1 MHRLNFRS
9 DAIIHPQVASVRSNA
24 SASESANSF
33 ATAGTTAGHAAG
45 VASSQQP
52 RPVSDDVRVSIDELP
67 EPEPEADAILPPA
80 VPDRR
85 GCWEVVRTALARA
98 PMIPRTKVVL
108 LTPVAYAQ
116 IVAGI
121 VILGLSTHE
130 VSKQPLRVFV
140 ILHIVRLFLYYPL
153 YVTHQL
159 WAHRIAACSRNFRM
173 WHTGAGTFLAPVA
186 AGALFRHRHG
196 AAAAPGRGRL
206 CVSLMCAIG
215 NRALG
220 KIPTRTL
227 RHLLDVCSVVL
238 FIAGNHWVFSGKTDN
253 ATAPLLHYLSLTYII
268 LGYLYVSLPLLLL
281 FFLFVIFSVFY
292 VFSPDFRMRMHEK
305 KGAKLGQIL
314 QIPLVRFADTRLAA
328 RTTPHSSP
336 PSLHGDRRSDGVGPG
351 PAEAD
356 IAAMPA
362 ASQSAASLHEQAAR
376 RRPGLSHI
384 HFFNPF
390 ARAVRRL
397 TRSRRQRETEAEMYK
412 NQLAGPVPDF
422 MPRDADDC
430 TCAICLDD
438 YKDGAILR
446 LLPCGH
452 HMHQACV
459 DEWLHIN
466 QTCPLCK
473 QSAVSGELQAQ
484 ETSPAAHE
492 ASAPGCV
499 DAAATAGEPALAA
512 PAPVH

>member
-1 MHRLNFRS
+1 MDSVSAGPDRAPARQPSGTNFSTSGIEMHRLNFRS

-33 ATAGTTAGHAAG
+33 ATADTTAGHAAG

-140 ILHIVRLFLYYPL
+140 ILHIVRLFL
-153 YVTHQL
+153 
-159 WAHRIAACSRNFRM
+159 
-173 WHTGAGTFLAPVA
+173 
-186 AGALFRHRHG
+186 
-196 AAAAPGRGRL
+196 
-206 CVSLMCAIG
+206 
-215 NRALG
+215 
-220 KIPTRTL
+220 L

>member
-1 MHRLNFRS
+1 MDSVSAGPDRAPARQPSGTNFSTSGIEMHRLNFRS

-173 WHTGAGTFLAPVA
+173 WHTG
-186 AGALFRHRHG
+186 
-196 AAAAPGRGRL
+196 
-206 CVSLMCAIG
+206 
-215 NRALG
+215 
-220 KIPTRTL
+220 L

-397 TRSRRQRETEAEMYK
+397 TRSRRQRETEAELYK

>member
-45 VASSQQP
+45 
-52 RPVSDDVRVSIDELP
+52 
-67 EPEPEADAILPPA
+67 
-80 VPDRR
+80 
-85 GCWEVVRTALARA
+85 
-98 PMIPRTKVVL
+98 
-108 LTPVAYAQ
+108 

-159 WAHRIAACSRNFRM
+159 
-173 WHTGAGTFLAPVA
+173 
-186 AGALFRHRHG
+186 
-196 AAAAPGRGRL
+196 
-206 CVSLMCAIG
+206 
-215 NRALG
+215 
-220 KIPTRTL
+220 L